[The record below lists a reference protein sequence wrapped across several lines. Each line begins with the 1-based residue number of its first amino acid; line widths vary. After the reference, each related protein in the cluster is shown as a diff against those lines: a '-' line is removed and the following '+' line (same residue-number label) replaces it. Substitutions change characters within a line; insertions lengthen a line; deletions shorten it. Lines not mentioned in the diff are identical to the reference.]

1 MPASRYSQIVANL
14 IFALGVAYIW
24 IFTPPFFV
32 TVIFTVLC
40 ITWSAWIFIANFR
53 GADELQAASLKHAL
67 AAASGYGVPLTVAF
81 VMLMIATPNIQQTIA
96 GLAALS
102 QLSPA
107 SAGFGLGVSFTVIA
121 RCSVFSIY
129 NSVWWVSKR

>member
-1 MPASRYSQIVANL
+1 MPASRRSQIVANC

-24 IFTPPFFV
+24 IFKPPIFV
-32 TVIFTVLC
+32 TVIFTALC

-53 GADELQAASLKHAL
+53 GTDELQAASLKHAL

-81 VMLMIATPNIQQTIA
+81 VLLMIATPNIQHAIA

-102 QLSPA
+102 RLSPA

-121 RCSVFSIY
+121 LCGVFSVCH
-129 NSVWWVSKR
+129 SVWWVSKR